1 MEYAYNI
8 IKTASRTSLLLAA
21 FFIIGIAMQM
31 YKLITLGQSFVVV
44 NMSVFDDE
52 TLHGYDGILKY
63 IPVDEGAKIC
73 VKNDMLYDYR
83 VGACGSDKV
92 RENDLVRVLSI
103 FLYRIKGFPKSEYD
117 IVSFDG
123 NKKIKVPVLNNL
135 YGGNVEKCKLLCSK
149 TTQNDGEWKFEFYIV
164 AADKEKFALIVCD
177 NPQRVDFKKV
187 LSVLLTE
194 QPSSESIDGVIALS
208 CGEDGIFAVSRAISG
223 SELFDAQAYAAICYT
238 AQMLFGKSQHKVRIG
253 KYEALCESSHDL
265 VSVFDTA
272 PRVYKIT

>member
-1 MEYAYNI
+1 MHI
-8 IKTASRTSLLLAA
+8 ILARPRVRTSLLLAA

-31 YKLITLGQSFVVV
+31 YKLITLGQSFVIV
-44 NMSVFDDE
+44 NISVFDDE
-52 TLHGYDGILKY
+52 TLHGYGDMVKY
-63 IPVDEGAKIC
+63 IPIDEGAKIC

-83 VGACGSDKV
+83 AGAYKSDKV

-117 IVSFDG
+117 IVSLDG
-123 NKKIKVPVLNNL
+123 NKRIKVPVMNNL

-149 TTQNDGEWKFEFYIV
+149 SAQSDKMRKFESYII
-164 AADKEKFALIVCD
+164 AADKEKFAVVVCD
-177 NPQRVDFKKV
+177 NPQRVDFKKI

-208 CGEDGIFAVSRAISG
+208 CGEDGIIAVSKALSG
-223 SELFDAQAYAAICYT
+223 EELFGAQAYAATCYA
-238 AQMLFGKSQHKVRIG
+238 AQMLFGKTQNKVRIG
-253 KYEALCESSHDL
+253 KYEALCESSQDL

-272 PRVYKIT
+272 PRVYKIM